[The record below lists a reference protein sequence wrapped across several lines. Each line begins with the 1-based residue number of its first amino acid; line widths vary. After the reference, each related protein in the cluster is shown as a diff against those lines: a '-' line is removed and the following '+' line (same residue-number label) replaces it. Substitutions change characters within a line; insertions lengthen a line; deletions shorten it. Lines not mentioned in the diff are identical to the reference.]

1 MPTLLRCSPFQIH
14 TLIMTLKKSFPP
26 VKDSLHPRNP
36 HRSRYDFPALIAAF
50 PALAPFVAKN
60 AWGDDSVD
68 FADPA
73 AVKMLNRALL
83 AHFYGITDW
92 DIPEGYLC
100 PPIPGR
106 ADYLHYVAD
115 LLSRSNGGRIP
126 QGDAVCVLDIGV
138 GANAIYPMI
147 GRVAYGW
154 RFVGTDID
162 PAALKNAEHIFDCNA
177 VLARGFASQ
186 LQTQREHIFEGVI
199 QPGEF
204 FDLTV
209 CNPPFH
215 SSAADAAGGTRR
227 KLRNLGHDQ
236 PGKLALNFGGQGN
249 ELWCEGG
256 EIAFVKQMI
265 RESRVFGPQ
274 CLWFTTLVS
283 KQDNLPLIQDALKR
297 AGARAVE
304 VLDMAQGQK
313 ISRVVAWSFYPQ
325 TEHRDWAKARWQK
338 A

>member
-1 MPTLLRCSPFQIH
+1 M
-14 TLIMTLKKSFPP
+14 KKTFPA
-26 VKDSLHPRNP
+26 VKASLHARNP
-36 HRSRYDFPALIAAF
+36 HRSRYDFPALIAAC
-50 PALAPFVAKN
+50 PELAPFVAPN
-60 AWGDDSVD
+60 AWGDESID

-83 AHFYGITDW
+83 AHFYKIKFW
-92 DIPEGYLC
+92 DIPEGFLC

-115 LLSRSNGGRIP
+115 LLAISNNGKIP
-126 QGDAVCVLDIGV
+126 LGDAIRVLDIGV

-154 RFVGTDID
+154 QFVGTDID
-162 PAALKNAEHIFDCNA
+162 RKALSNAEWIFDNNS
-177 VLARGFASQ
+177 VLMGGFSSRFQAQRGQ
-186 LQTQREHIFEGVI
+186 IFEGVI

-204 FDLTV
+204 FELSV

-227 KLRNLGHDQ
+227 KLRNLGKET
-236 PGKLALNFGGQGN
+236 PGKPVLNFAGQGN

-265 RESRVFGPQ
+265 RESRVYGPQ

-283 KQDNLPLIQDALKR
+283 KQDNLPLIYDALKR
-297 AGARAVE
+297 AGARAVQT
-304 VLDMAQGQK
+304 LDMAQGQK
-313 ISRVVAWSFYPQ
+313 ISRVVAWSFYPE
-325 TEHRDWAKARWQK
+325 TEHRDWAKARWQGLPAQK
-338 A
+338 V